1 LGVIWLSS
9 GMHITRSITP
19 PTVAVAAASA
29 YAPPHLRDV
38 CAILAAG
45 ILRLRSSTGE
55 ETARRAEPA
64 WGSGDIRLHSTA
76 RQRLHVL
83 PNREG

>member
-1 LGVIWLSS
+1 
-9 GMHITRSITP
+9 MHAPHRPSIALPIQLP
-19 PTVAVAAASA
+19 PD
-29 YAPPHLRDV
+29 LCEV

-45 ILRLRSSTGE
+45 ILRLRSRTAE
-55 ETARRAEPA
+55 ETARRPEPA
-64 WGSGDIRLHSTA
+64 WGSGDIPLHSTA